1 AGEHGPDADGLH
13 LTAGLHESLELV
25 GPDHRAGPQLL
36 AVVGLDDLPID
47 LHVVGQHPA
56 VHPGTQVADH
66 IAPLVDDLDDDAAI
80 GLAVVLDHDDLLGD
94 VDQPAGEV
102 TRVGGSQGGV
112 GQPLA
117 GTVSGDEVL
126 QHGEALSEVGDD
138 RTGDD
143 VTLRVGHQAAHTGDL
158 ADLHHV
164 PAGTRPH

>member
-1 AGEHGPDADGLH
+1 TRLHVGAGAHAPAGLADPARAAGGQRHAVAGAAHAVASLAGEHGPDADGLH
-13 LTAGLHESLELV
+13 LTAGLHERLELV
-25 GPDHRAGPQLL
+25 GPDHRASPQLL

-47 LHVVGQHPA
+47 LHVVGQHPT

-102 TRVGGSQGGV
+102 TRVGRSQGGG

-117 GTVSGDEVL
+117 GTV
-126 QHGEALSEVGDD
+126 
-138 RTGDD
+138 R
-143 VTLRVGHQAAHTGDL
+143 R
-158 ADLHHV
+158 
-164 PAGTRPH
+164 